1 MVVQHLLA
9 FIVDGPAAWPLIGSF
24 TNLDNLN
31 NLLAPM
37 LANLVLVPG
46 RNLID
51 TAHLGKMVQ
60 WDVILRGHV
69 DGPCTVFERTGI
81 GNNIVKHIIKE
92 PLYNSCGDAYYCHNI
107 TLLRADGRGSSMAH
121 LIDRSLAFIVMPM
134 GGGADLNEGLILMH
148 EALIWIRS
156 QNSLLAVLFTCVL

>member
-60 WDVILRGHV
+60 
-69 DGPCTVFERTGI
+69 
-81 GNNIVKHIIKE
+81 
-92 PLYNSCGDAYYCHNI
+92 
-107 TLLRADGRGSSMAH
+107 
-121 LIDRSLAFIVMPM
+121 
-134 GGGADLNEGLILMH
+134 
-148 EALIWIRS
+148 
-156 QNSLLAVLFTCVL
+156 